1 MCMNIEDIT
10 QNLKHVESISKELNF
25 NQENSIK
32 NLRDLIKKAKDYR
45 AKILFVGSFS
55 AGKSALINSFLGN
68 EEILAEDVEPMTAL
82 PTEIIYDEE
91 EFVEIIGN
99 NGDIERSDLN
109 CLSLPPS
116 IDSKKFIL
124 HLNRNQIKE
133 LENVV
138 LVDMPG
144 FDSNYEN
151 HNNAIAQ
158 YIDEA
163 SAYIFVIDV
172 QNGTIN
178 KSGIDFL
185 NEIQNYSKS
194 IKFIITKSDKVVPSI
209 VEEVKNSIESE
220 LCSIICNP
228 PCVVATSSRDTNCRA
243 TLKEILSSFNANSL
257 FINKYGKNILST
269 IDRIIDCVQV
279 EKEHI
284 SYDPYKIDLEI
295 HKLDN
300 EKQSLSK
307 TLENQKSKLHKELQ
321 GKTLNAILSDVKA
334 ALTNSVDALSE
345 SARLGNE
352 NFQNKVCSIV
362 RPIVIKS
369 VQENV
374 QISFENFIEQV
385 QKNLNQGLN
394 LETAQA
400 TAHATQNTLL
410 KLTDFARSTLPKLE
424 KYSTLYKIVSTS
436 LAVTTSYIAPAL
448 ELVIIFLPEII
459 GLINK
464 IAENS
469 NNESLKDEILHNIIP
484 TICSDLRQKL
494 SEKLQEIED
503 KQLVELQ
510 SEFNNNLDDL
520 VMRME
525 NAKKEKEQNINRV
538 KTQLEALDKAYKE
551 LEEILNNLRNSF
563 SSEKDGE

>member
-1 MCMNIEDIT
+1 MYELLAFVIVLAILGLSFVASKNYGSGKEAYKFTDIT
-10 QNLKHVESISKELNF
+10 IDEYLELMNSEDKKVVYVARPTCSYCQLESPI
-25 NQENSIK
+25 
-32 NLRDLIKKAKDYR
+32 IKK
-45 AKILFVGSFS
+45 IGS
-55 AGKSALINSFLGN
+55 
-68 EEILAEDVEPMTAL
+68 
-82 PTEIIYDEE
+82 
-91 EFVEIIGN
+91 
-99 NGDIERSDLN
+99 
-109 CLSLPPS
+109 
-116 IDSKKFIL
+116 
-124 HLNRNQIKE
+124 
-133 LENVV
+133 
-138 LVDMPG
+138 
-144 FDSNYEN
+144 
-151 HNNAIAQ
+151 
-158 YIDEA
+158 
-163 SAYIFVIDV
+163 
-172 QNGTIN
+172 
-178 KSGIDFL
+178 
-185 NEIQNYSKS
+185 
-194 IKFIITKSDKVVPSI
+194 
-209 VEEVKNSIESE
+209 
-220 LCSIICNP
+220 
-228 PCVVATSSRDTNCRA
+228 
-243 TLKEILSSFNANSL
+243 
-257 FINKYGKNILST
+257 KYN
-269 IDRIIDCVQV
+269 
-279 EKEHI
+279 
-284 SYDPYKIDLEI
+284 LEI
-295 HKLDN
+295 YYLNTEGFFDN

-436 LAVTTSYIAPAL
+436 LAVTTSFIAPAL

>member
-1 MCMNIEDIT
+1 M
-10 QNLKHVESISKELNF
+10 
-25 NQENSIK
+25 
-32 NLRDLIKKAKDYR
+32 
-45 AKILFVGSFS
+45 
-55 AGKSALINSFLGN
+55 
-68 EEILAEDVEPMTAL
+68 
-82 PTEIIYDEE
+82 
-91 EFVEIIGN
+91 
-99 NGDIERSDLN
+99 
-109 CLSLPPS
+109 
-116 IDSKKFIL
+116 
-124 HLNRNQIKE
+124 
-133 LENVV
+133 
-138 LVDMPG
+138 
-144 FDSNYEN
+144 
-151 HNNAIAQ
+151 
-158 YIDEA
+158 
-163 SAYIFVIDV
+163 
-172 QNGTIN
+172 
-178 KSGIDFL
+178 
-185 NEIQNYSKS
+185 
-194 IKFIITKSDKVVPSI
+194 
-209 VEEVKNSIESE
+209 
-220 LCSIICNP
+220 
-228 PCVVATSSRDTNCRA
+228 
-243 TLKEILSSFNANSL
+243 
-257 FINKYGKNILST
+257 
-269 IDRIIDCVQV
+269 
-279 EKEHI
+279 
-284 SYDPYKIDLEI
+284 
-295 HKLDN
+295 
-300 EKQSLSK
+300 
-307 TLENQKSKLHKELQ
+307 
-321 GKTLNAILSDVKA
+321 SDVKA

-436 LAVTTSYIAPAL
+436 LAVTTSFIAPAL